1 MGGPF
6 NAKNAA
12 IGAVLGT
19 IVYLLILAGLR
30 LLLGAVSL
38 NVAAILTILAIFAY
52 PGALVL
58 GAVLSLR
65 RQRRAR
71 EQPDNPQA

>member
-6 NAKNAA
+6 NLKNAA
-12 IGAVLGT
+12 IGAILG
-19 IVYLLILAGLR
+19 ILVYLLILVGLR
-30 LLLGAVSL
+30 LLLGSVSL
-38 NVAAILTILAIFAY
+38 NVAALLTLLAIVAY

-58 GAVLSLR
+58 GAILSLR

-71 EQPDNPQA
+71 ERGERARP

>member
-6 NAKNAA
+6 NARNAT
-12 IGAVLGT
+12 IGAILG
-19 IVYLLILAGLR
+19 IVVYLLILAGLR
-30 LLLGAVSL
+30 LLLGSVSL
-38 NVAAILTILAIFAY
+38 NVAAIVTLLTMLAY

-71 EQPDNPQA
+71 EQADHPQP

>member
-6 NAKNAA
+6 NAKNAM
-12 IGAVLGT
+12 IGAGLGI

-30 LLLGAVSL
+30 LLLGSVSL

-58 GAVLSLR
+58 GAVLSFR
-65 RQRRAR
+65 RQRRTR
-71 EQPDNPQA
+71 EQTNRPRT

>member
-6 NAKNAA
+6 NLKSAA
-12 IGAVLGT
+12 IGAILG
-19 IVYLLILAGLR
+19 ILVYLLILVGLR
-30 LLLGAVSL
+30 LLLGSVSL
-38 NVAAILTILAIFAY
+38 NVAALLTLLAIVSY

-71 EQPDNPQA
+71 ERGDRAQP

>member
-6 NAKNAA
+6 GTRNALL
-12 IGAVLGT
+12 GATLGIVVYIVLL
-19 IVYLLILAGLR
+19 VGLR
-30 LLLGAVSL
+30 LLLRSVSL
-38 NVAAILTILAIFAY
+38 NVAAGITLLVILGY

-65 RQRRAR
+65 RQRRRR
-71 EQPDNPQA
+71 ERHAEDGP

>member
-6 NAKNAA
+6 NVKNAT
-12 IGAVLGT
+12 IGAVLGI
-19 IVYLLILAGLR
+19 IVYLLILLALR
-30 LLLGAVSL
+30 LLLGSVSL
-38 NVAAILTILAIFAY
+38 NVAAILTLLAIIAY

-71 EQPDNPQA
+71 EQAERPQR

>member
-6 NAKNAA
+6 SVKNAT
-12 IGAVLGT
+12 IGAVLGI
-19 IVYLLILAGLR
+19 IVYLLILLALR
-30 LLLGAVSL
+30 LLLGSVSL
-38 NVAAILTILAIFAY
+38 NVAAILTLLAIIAY

-71 EQPDNPQA
+71 EQAERPQR

>member
-6 NAKNAA
+6 SVKNAT
-12 IGAVLGT
+12 IGAVLGI
-19 IVYLLILAGLR
+19 IVYLLILLALR
-30 LLLGAVSL
+30 LLLGAVPL
-38 NVAAILTILAIFAY
+38 TVAAILTMLAILAY

-58 GAVLSLR
+58 GAILSLR

-71 EQPDNPQA
+71 EQANNPQP

>member
-6 NAKNAA
+6 SAKNAT
-12 IGAVLGT
+12 IGAVLGI
-19 IVYLLILAGLR
+19 IVYLLILLALR
-30 LLLGAVSL
+30 LLLGAVPL
-38 NVAAILTILAIFAY
+38 NAAAILTLLAMLAY

-71 EQPDNPQA
+71 EQADPPQP